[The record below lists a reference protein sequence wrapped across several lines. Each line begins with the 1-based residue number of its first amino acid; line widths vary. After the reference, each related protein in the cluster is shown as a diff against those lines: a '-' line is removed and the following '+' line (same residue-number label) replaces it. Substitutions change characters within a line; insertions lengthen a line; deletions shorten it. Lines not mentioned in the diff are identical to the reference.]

1 MDPRIDGA
9 ARFVPPDGLHS
20 TGEPSLNA
28 LANAAGDRFDAW
40 QRQINRYALAKDKE
54 GFWAARNVVLSI
66 PRQTGKTYDISWLAI
81 HRCAENPGLRAVW
94 TAHHFGV
101 IKDTFEGMTAIVL
114 RPEMASLVDPDHGI
128 SLAAGKEEIR
138 FRNGSRIFF
147 RARERGALRGV
158 KKVGLLV
165 IDECQHLSDNAMA
178 AMLPTQNRAYNP
190 QTVYMGTPPGPADN
204 GEVFTRLRDKALS
217 GRSHS
222 SMYVEYC
229 ADRDAD
235 IADRSQWSKANPSYP
250 AHTDDDAIVNLL
262 DSLTEDN
269 FKREALGIWDENR
282 LSTAIDQ
289 NKWDETT
296 VERRRAGGIMSFG
309 LDMNPAR
316 TRLTIGAAM
325 RYDDDTVHIEL
336 AEYRDT
342 NQDGTQWAVNLLARA
357 WDDTAS
363 ITIDGQSP
371 AISLLSDLQDAGIT
385 VTVLRANDMGQAC
398 GKFQDMLKAGTLTHL
413 PEPGQQPLWNAVKKA
428 TIRPIGKSGLFGWNT
443 PDDDTD
449 ISPLVATTIAMHG
462 ALTAKRDPTAQQE
475 AWY

>member
-1 MDPRIDGA
+1 
-9 ARFVPPDGLHS
+9 
-20 TGEPSLNA
+20 
-28 LANAAGDRFDAW
+28 
-40 QRQINRYALAKDKE
+40 
-54 GFWAARNVVLSI
+54 
-66 PRQTGKTYDISWLAI
+66 
-81 HRCAENPGLRAVW
+81 
-94 TAHHFGV
+94 
-101 IKDTFEGMTAIVL
+101 
-114 RPEMASLVDPDHGI
+114 
-128 SLAAGKEEIR
+128 
-138 FRNGSRIFF
+138 
-147 RARERGALRGV
+147 
-158 KKVGLLV
+158 
-165 IDECQHLSDNAMA
+165 
-178 AMLPTQNRAYNP
+178 
-190 QTVYMGTPPGPADN
+190 
-204 GEVFTRLRDKALS
+204 
-217 GRSHS
+217 
-222 SMYVEYC
+222 
-229 ADRDAD
+229 
-235 IADRSQWSKANPSYP
+235 
-250 AHTDDDAIVNLL
+250 
-262 DSLTEDN
+262 
-269 FKREALGIWDENR
+269 
-282 LSTAIDQ
+282 
-289 NKWDETT
+289 
-296 VERRRAGGIMSFG
+296 MSFG